1 MATADAHVQPNGVV
15 ANYKRP
21 RNPYKVAFTGIY
33 DVGKT
38 SLFRRIF
45 QEEFMDEKPPSFV
58 GKVTHEEVF
67 EREETVIPVRIY

>member
-1 MATADAHVQPNGVV
+1 MAANAHVQPNGV

-21 RNPYKVAFTGIY
+21 RNPYKVVFAGAY

-38 SLFRRIF
+38 SLFRSISQKDF
-45 QEEFMDEKPPSFV
+45 KDEKQPSSFD
-58 GKVTHEEVF
+58 KVTHEEVF